1 MSDRTALYR
10 HIDAAGALLYVGIS
24 LQPFKRLDQH
34 GGQSH
39 WFRQIASVTVE
50 YFDTRTE
57 AMAAEKEAIKVE
69 RPRHNIIH
77 ADKEGAAFE
86 KRKRRQGRALS
97 IEEISENIM
106 FCVQNVDVG
115 RGIYFDDVVAGRSLS
130 DFMRNF
136 AVVDEYEGTNTD
148 EDMVSDVL
156 TLMEL
161 RGSLKRLGDKW
172 FKPVL
177 GRYRLVANDNTASPL
192 DAVA

>member
-10 HIDAAGALLYVGIS
+10 HRDASGSLLYVGIS
-24 LQPFKRLDQH
+24 LRPFKRLDQH

-50 YFDTRTE
+50 YFDTRSE

-69 RPRHNIIH
+69 QPRHNIIH
-77 ADKEGAAFE
+77 ADKEDAAFE

-115 RGIYFDDVVAGRSLS
+115 RGIYFEDVAAGRSLS

-136 AVVDEYEGTNTD
+136 AVVDESRARTPT
-148 EDMVSDVL
+148 
-156 TLMEL
+156 
-161 RGSLKRLGDKW
+161 KIW
-172 FKPVL
+172 F
-177 GRYRLVANDNTASPL
+177 RTF
-192 DAVA
+192 